1 MPGVL
6 PAGTGSHGT
15 VTAGSDEPAHTM
27 VGMAAL
33 TETAVRTAL
42 AKVQDPEIRKPITEL
57 GMVKS
62 IEIGDDGSVDV
73 GIYLTT
79 AGCPLRTEITQRV
92 TAAVAD
98 VEGAGTVRVE
108 LDVMNDEQ
116 RTELRRSLRG
126 DSTEPVI
133 PFAQPGSLTRVYA
146 VASGK
151 GGVGK
156 SSVTVNLAAAM
167 AAKGLS
173 VGVLD
178 ADIYG
183 HSVPRMLGT
192 DAKPTQVERMIM
204 PPVSHDVKLISIAQF
219 TQGNTPVVWRGPMLH
234 RALQQFLADVFWGDL
249 DVLLLDLPPGT
260 GDVAISVAQLIPGA
274 EILVV
279 TTPQQAAAEVAER
292 AGAIALQTRQRIA
305 GVVENMS
312 WMELPDG
319 TRMEVFGS
327 GGGQAVA
334 DRLTR
339 AVGATVPL
347 LGQIPLEQAVREG
360 GDAGT
365 PIVLGAPD
373 SPAGTALREIADK
386 LSVRSRGLAGMSLG
400 IDTVRHL

>member
-1 MPGVL
+1 M
-6 PAGTGSHGT
+6 TE
-15 VTAGSDEPAHTM
+15 SD
-27 VGMAAL
+27 
-33 TETAVRTAL
+33 VRSAL
-42 AKVQDPEIRKPITEL
+42 ARVIDPEIHKPITEL

-62 IEIGDDGSVDV
+62 VEIADDASVDIV
-73 GIYLTT
+73 VLLTT
-79 AGCPLRTEITQRV
+79 AGCPMRTEITDRV
-92 TAAVAD
+92 TKAVAD
-98 VEGAGTVRVE
+98 VAGIGAIRVE
-108 LDVMNDEQ
+108 LDVMDDEQ
-116 RTELRRSLRG
+116 RTELRKSLRG
-126 DSTEPVI
+126 DSAEPVI

-167 AAKGLS
+167 AARGLS

-204 PPVSHDVKLISIAQF
+204 PPQAHDVKLISIAQF

-292 AGAIALQTRQRIA
+292 AGAIALQTRQRIV

-312 WMELPDG
+312 WMDLPDG
-319 TRMEVFGS
+319 TRMDVFGS
-327 GGGQAVA
+327 GGGQSVA
-334 DRLTR
+334 DRLTK
-339 AVGATVPL
+339 AVGAKVPL

-360 GDAGT
+360 GDEGV
-365 PIVLGAPD
+365 PIVLSAPD
-373 SPAGTALREIADK
+373 SPAGTALREIAEK
-386 LSVRSRGLAGMSLG
+386 LAVRSRGLAGMSLG
-400 IDTVRHL
+400 IDTTRHL

>member
-1 MPGVL
+1 MSQNPDEL
-6 PAGTGSHGT
+6 QPAIRS
-15 VTAGSDEPAHTM
+15 
-27 VGMAAL
+27 
-33 TETAVRTAL
+33 AL
-42 AKVQDPEIRKPITEL
+42 AKVIDPELRRPITEL
-57 GMVKS
+57 GMVKNVT
-62 IEIGDDGSVDV
+62 IAPDHGVHVEV
-73 GIYLTT
+73 YLTT
-79 AGCPLRTEITQRV
+79 SACPKRSEISERV
-92 TAAVAD
+92 EQAVAD
-98 VEGAGTVRVE
+98 VPGTGAVTVT

-116 RTELRRSLRG
+116 RAELRKQLRG
-126 DSTEPVI
+126 DSREPVI

-167 AAKGLS
+167 AARGLT

-183 HSVPRMLGT
+183 HSVPRMMGT
-192 DAKPTQVERMIM
+192 TDRPTQVDSMIL
-204 PPVSHDVKLISIAQF
+204 PPIAHEVKVISIAMF

-279 TTPQQAAAEVAER
+279 TTPQLAAAEVAER

-312 WMELPDG
+312 GLLMPDG
-319 TRMEVFGS
+319 STMQLFGE
-327 GGGQAVA
+327 GGGRQVA
-334 DRLTR
+334 ESLSRS
-339 AVGATVPL
+339 VGAEVPL
-347 LGQIPLEQAVREG
+347 LGQVPLDPALVAA
-360 GDAGT
+360 GDSGV
-365 PIVLGAPD
+365 PLVLSAPD
-373 SPAGTALREIADK
+373 SPAGKELRSIADA
-386 LSVRSRGLAGMSLG
+386 LSSRKRGLAGMSLG
-400 IDTVRHL
+400 LDPAGR

>member
-1 MPGVL
+1 MAV
-6 PAGTGSHGT
+6 SE
-15 VTAGSDEPAHTM
+15 SD
-27 VGMAAL
+27 
-33 TETAVRTAL
+33 VRSAL
-42 AKVQDPEIRKPITEL
+42 ARVQDPEIRKPITEL

-62 IEIGDDGSVDV
+62 IEIGGDGSVDV

-79 AGCPLRTEITQRV
+79 AGCPLRTEITDRV
-92 TAAVAD
+92 TKAVAD
-98 VEGAGTVRVE
+98 VAGVSAVRVE

-116 RTELRRSLRG
+116 RTELRKSLRG

-167 AAKGLS
+167 AARGLS

-183 HSVPRMLGT
+183 HSIPRMLGT

-204 PPVSHDVKLISIAQF
+204 PPIAHDVKMISIAQF

-292 AGAIALQTRQRIA
+292 AGSIALQTRQRIV

-312 WMELPDG
+312 WLELPDG
-319 TRMEVFGS
+319 TRMDVFGT
-327 GGGQAVA
+327 GGGQAVSE
-334 DRLTR
+334 RLTR

-347 LGQIPLEQAVREG
+347 LGQIPLDPAIREA

-365 PIVLGAPD
+365 PIVLSAPD
-373 SPAGTALREIADK
+373 SPAGTALREIAEK
-386 LSVRSRGLAGMSLG
+386 LAVRRRGLAGMSLG
-400 IDTVRHL
+400 IDTTRHL

>member
-1 MPGVL
+1 MPVV
-6 PAGTGSHGT
+6 AE
-15 VTAGSDEPAHTM
+15 SD
-27 VGMAAL
+27 
-33 TETAVRTAL
+33 VRGAL
-42 AKVQDPEIRKPITEL
+42 AKVNDPEIRKPITEL

-62 IEIGDDGSVDV
+62 VAIADDSSVHV
-73 GIYLTT
+73 EVYLTT
-79 AGCPLRTEITQRV
+79 AACPLRSTLIDLVRK
-92 TAAVAD
+92 AVAD
-98 VEGAGTVRVE
+98 VPGAGAVTVE
-108 LDVMNDEQ
+108 LDVISDEQ
-116 RTELRRSLRG
+116 RTELRKKLRG
-126 DSTEPVI
+126 DSAEPVI

-167 AAKGLS
+167 AARGLS

-192 DAKPTQVERMIM
+192 DQRPTQVERMIM
-204 PPVSHDVKLISIAQF
+204 PPVAHEVKVISIAMF

-249 DVLLLDLPPGT
+249 DILLLDLPPGT
-260 GDVAISVAQLIPGA
+260 GDVAISIAQLVPNA

-279 TTPQQAAAEVAER
+279 TTPQPAAAEVAER

-312 WMELPDG
+312 WLDLPDG
-319 TRMEVFGS
+319 TRMDLYGS

-339 AVGATVPL
+339 AVGANVPL
-347 LGQIPLEQAVREG
+347 LGQIPITQGLRES

-365 PIVLGAPD
+365 PIVLSAPD
-373 SPAGTALREIADK
+373 DPAAAALRDISEK
-386 LSVRSRGLAGMSLG
+386 LAVRRRGLAGMSLG
-400 IDTVRHL
+400 IDTTRHL